1 MNLIKPVV
9 AVAVMCASAL
19 PAGAFAPSINVGG
32 AQFTIGLVGYVPVIC
47 RANVDASAVA
57 PVAGTTSLGML
68 KEFCN
73 SPTGY
78 RVVADYSP
86 QLAQAKL
93 IVDGVPVPLHK
104 DGGSTVVSQSNS
116 AAIANH
122 SLALELP
129 KGGQPG
135 TISFRIEPR

>member
-1 MNLIKPVV
+1 MKLIKPVV
-9 AVAVMCASAL
+9 AVAVLCASAL
-19 PAGAFAPSINVGG
+19 PAGAFAPSVNVGG

-47 RANVDASAVA
+47 RANVDATRIA
-57 PVAGTTSLGML
+57 PAAGRTSLGML

-78 RVVADYSP
+78 RVIADYSAN
-86 QLAQAKL
+86 LANARL
-93 IVDGVPVPLHK
+93 IVDGTAVTL
-104 DGGSTVVSQSNS
+104 GTSGSAVISQSAG

-122 SLALELP
+122 ALALELP
-129 KGGQPG
+129 KGGAVG

>member
-1 MNLIKPVV
+1 MKLIKPVV
-9 AVAVMCASAL
+9 AVAVLCASAL
-19 PAGAFAPSINVGG
+19 PAGAFAPSVNVGG
-32 AQFTIGLVGYVPVIC
+32 AQFMIGLVGYVPVIC

-73 SPTGY
+73 SPSGY

-86 QLAQAKL
+86 ELASAAL
-93 IVDGVPVPLHK
+93 VVDGVPVALSAE
-104 DGGSTVVSQSNS
+104 GSTVVSQSDS
-116 AAIANH
+116 AKIADH

-129 KGGQPG
+129 KDGQTG